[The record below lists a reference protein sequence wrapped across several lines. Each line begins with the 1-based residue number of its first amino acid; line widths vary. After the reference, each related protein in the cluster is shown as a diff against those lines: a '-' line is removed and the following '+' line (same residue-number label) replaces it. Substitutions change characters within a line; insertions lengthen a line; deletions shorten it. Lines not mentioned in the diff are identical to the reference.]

1 MEKATR
7 IAEEEMKR
15 VLRARDLKAYEAR
28 EREERWEQD
37 KLQAA
42 RKREEEAAQAKE
54 EQRREKER
62 MLARLDA
69 MAAMSFCRATMW
81 PRVRSEY
88 ARSSEA

>member
-1 MEKATR
+1 M
-7 IAEEEMKR
+7 
-15 VLRARDLKAYEAR
+15 LRARDRKAHEAR

-42 RKREEEAAQAKE
+42 RKREEEAAQAIG

-69 MAAMSFCRATMW
+69 MAKVP
-81 PRVRSEY
+81 PRPRLLPLLLLLVPPPLSLSPAAPRPSPL
-88 ARSSEA
+88 